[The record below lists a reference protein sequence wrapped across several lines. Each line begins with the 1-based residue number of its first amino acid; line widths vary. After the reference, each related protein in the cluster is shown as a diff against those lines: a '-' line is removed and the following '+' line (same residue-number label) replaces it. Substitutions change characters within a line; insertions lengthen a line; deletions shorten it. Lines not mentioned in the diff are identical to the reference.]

1 MNRPAGKI
9 ISSLTNDVESVN
21 NLVSNAIIKLIGDLL
36 TVIVTITS
44 LLIISWELTFFI
56 LGFAPLIGGILYVF
70 AKKSREY
77 WRKTRRTISLI
88 TSLLQESISGS
99 KTIKAF
105 VNETLES
112 FKKYSPNITVRLF
125 KVIKTEAECE
135 AEVYLYKGDKWG
147 NKELVAYYLEKKTIN
162 FFVLSARTEFAFN
175 KATQPFLDLAKSYV
189 FITDQ
194 VQIEESKE

>member
-1 MNRPAGKI
+1 MRIIIIICLLVFNAFLLPVSSWAGGI
-9 ISSLTNDVESVN
+9 VYGEDHAFSFLTPDDWILDTKSG
-21 NLVSNAIIKLIGDLL
+21 VSQGLP
-36 TVIVTITS
+36 TVFYPRGY
-44 LLIISWELTFFI
+44 SWENSPVVMYARGVPRT
-56 LGFAPLIGGILYVF
+56 A
-70 AKKSREY
+70 SR
-77 WRKTRRTISLI
+77 
-88 TSLLQESISGS
+88 Q
-99 KTIKAF
+99 TIKAF